1 MALLFLGI
9 IYVTFISLGLPDSL
23 LGVGWPEMYGEL
35 GVPQSYAGF
44 LSMTISLGTIVASFF
59 SGKWIR
65 YAGTGKVTAFSVLGT
80 AVALFGFYLAPSFLW
95 LIVAALPLGLGA
107 GAVDVGLND
116 YVARHYRAHHMNW
129 LHSFWGIGALASP
142 LIMGQILA
150 NQQSWRIGYRLVSV
164 IQFVV
169 FLLLVVTLP
178 MWRRRETRQ
187 AMTQIPVEIKET
199 KFINMIC
206 LKKVRYALYAFFFYI
221 GVEATMGLWA
231 SSYLIQAKGINP
243 VKAAMA
249 VAGFF
254 GFITLGRFLSGF
266 MSMLLTNRQ
275 LIVLGQGLIM
285 VGSVLLWQGTRYP
298 LLVAGV
304 CFIGFGCAPIY
315 PAMLHE
321 TPTRFGQMLAQQIMG
336 IQMAIAYTGAIAL
349 PPLFGFLVPQVG
361 IAVLPLFLMSY
372 TVIMIVASEGLHRL
386 LKNKNHRI

>member
-199 KFINMIC
+199 KFINMIR

>member
-1 MALLFLGI
+1 M
-9 IYVTFISLGLPDSL
+9 
-23 LGVGWPEMYGEL
+23 
-35 GVPQSYAGF
+35 
-44 LSMTISLGTIVASFF
+44 
-59 SGKWIR
+59 
-65 YAGTGKVTAFSVLGT
+65 
-80 AVALFGFYLAPSFLW
+80 
-95 LIVAALPLGLGA
+95 
-107 GAVDVGLND
+107 
-116 YVARHYRAHHMNW
+116 
-129 LHSFWGIGALASP
+129 
-142 LIMGQILA
+142 
-150 NQQSWRIGYRLVSV
+150 GYRLVSV

-199 KFINMIC
+199 KFINMIR

-231 SSYLIQAKGINP
+231 SSYLIQAKEINP
-243 VKAAMA
+243 AKAAMA

-285 VGSVLLWQGTRYP
+285 VGSVLLWQGARYP
-298 LLVAGV
+298 LLVAGI